1 MHHKVHFKHDWM
13 NVLWEQKVPF
23 FQAFIIVL
31 AFTYGALYALDFYPE
46 SKAKAAVT
54 SSTSTP
60 AALHASTTGNQPAA
74 TKTSQTNTVAA
85 TKSTNIDP
93 LPSKLIIEK
102 LNKVEPILNPTSN
115 SVEALDAALLKGVAR
130 HPDSATF
137 AKVGTMFILGHSSYL
152 PIVHNKNYQAL
163 NGIQTLVWGDLIRIQ
178 SSDTEYL
185 YRVEKVYQVKASL
198 AEADITWGKGK
209 LILATCNSFG
219 TKDDRFIVEAY
230 LVKSYPIPSDAR

>member
-13 NVLWEQKVPF
+13 NILWEQKVPF
-23 FQAFIIVL
+23 FKVFIIVL
-31 AFTYGALYALDFYPE
+31 ASTYGVLYALDFYPE
-46 SKAKAAVT
+46 MKI
-54 SSTSTP
+54 
-60 AALHASTTGNQPAA
+60 QPSAPVVA
-74 TKTSQTNTVAA
+74 QQLVTNTNVKIAVAPAPKKDA
-85 TKSTNIDP
+85 TIVKTTSIDP
-93 LPSKLIIEK
+93 FPTKLIIEK
-102 LNKVEPILNPTSN
+102 LDKTVPILNPTSN

-137 AKVGTMFILGHSSYL
+137 TKVGTMFILGHSSYL

-163 NGIQTLVWGDLIRIQ
+163 NGIQKLVWGDLVRIQ

-198 AEADITWGKGK
+198 AEAEITWGKGK
-209 LILATCNSFG
+209 LIMDTCNSFG
-219 TKDDRFIVEAY
+219 TKDDRFVVEAY